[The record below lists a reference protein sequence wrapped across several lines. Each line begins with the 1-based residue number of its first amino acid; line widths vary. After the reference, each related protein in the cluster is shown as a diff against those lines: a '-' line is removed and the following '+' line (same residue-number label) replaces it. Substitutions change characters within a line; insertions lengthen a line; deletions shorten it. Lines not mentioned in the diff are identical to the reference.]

1 MHDESCG
8 PARRSDPLATLMN
21 WTDVIKTKLEGQ
33 YTTQLLSSRN
43 RLTQIPYYIHIEY
56 QHGQRGWGLHR
67 KAHMIL
73 TSFFFSLED
82 MLVSSHL
89 SIYLDRSG
97 DTIRKPLGMEDEA
110 SVPES
115 L

>member
-1 MHDESCG
+1 
-8 PARRSDPLATLMN
+8 
-21 WTDVIKTKLEGQ
+21 
-33 YTTQLLSSRN
+33 
-43 RLTQIPYYIHIEY
+43 
-56 QHGQRGWGLHR
+56 
-67 KAHMIL
+67 MIL